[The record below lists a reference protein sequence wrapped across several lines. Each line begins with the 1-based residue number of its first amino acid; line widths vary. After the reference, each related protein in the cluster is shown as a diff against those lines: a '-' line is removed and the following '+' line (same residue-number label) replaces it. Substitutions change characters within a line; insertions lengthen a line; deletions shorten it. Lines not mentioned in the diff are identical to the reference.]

1 MSKIDEVDYWVP
13 EHVREYLRGMGFQL
27 PLEPMESHIRAWH
40 EWMQACGSFYDYRDS
55 DGFGRV
61 YEVHRRSI
69 HPAMRVCREWGSLL
83 LNDKTQ
89 VVCDDQACTDWLQG
103 YFEQTGFFPSAQAT
117 VVRAFGMGTGAWA
130 LWIDSGNKDVRIR
143 RYDARMVIPLSW
155 DEERVTEC
163 AFVTRAYYRGQAVDQ
178 LQMHLLGNDG
188 GAEPSAASHSPSA
201 LSQALGTGSLAA
213 LSPSKYSK
221 GNGAATSLSQGK
233 AGWPGASSSS
243 QSNGAGLS
251 PHSSSSHAPTK
262 WRAGNGR
269 AGASPSQPSPSTSKA
284 VNAAA
289 FSKSDANGTAQALW
303 ANGRAGAAPSKSGD
317 DAVAQAFPSE
327 SLPTYVIKTVCFDE
341 DGNEIEAEGVCA
353 EYDTGCPFPTFSI
366 VKPAIENTRVDM
378 SPYGQSIFADAI
390 DAVQAVDLAFDAMIN
405 EVDVSKMRV
414 FLSDVLFD
422 KERDGKKRVS
432 IPFGKQDCTVF
443 RKVMSTEDTIQ
454 EFAPALRTASQVEAL
469 RIALQM
475 LGDLCGFGIT
485 YFDFDSTGYV
495 KTATEVSSDNSAL
508 MRNIARHEHLLEQ
521 SIAGIA
527 RALLHIARGFGID
540 LPHEGAVRVT
550 FDDSIIVDT
559 YQEKKQDLSEVGV
572 TMTVAEF
579 RAKWYAETPEV
590 AEERAAGLQAE
601 VSNA

>member
-1 MSKIDEVDYWVP
+1 MGGAFRISAFTFDIFTFYSLIGRSIDMSKIEEFDYWVP
-13 EHVREYLRGMGFQL
+13 EHVREYLRSLGFHL
-27 PLEPMESHIRAWH
+27 PLEAMEGHIRAWH
-40 EWMQACGSFYDYRDS
+40 EWMQASGSFYDYRDS

-89 VVCDDQACTDWLQG
+89 VVCEDQACTDWLQE
-103 YFEQTGFFPSAQAT
+103 YFTQTGFFPSAQAT

-130 LWIDSGNKDVRIR
+130 LWIDAGNKDVRIR

-163 AFVTRAYYRGQAVDQ
+163 AFVTRAFYRGQAVDQ

-188 GAEPSAASHSPSA
+188 GAEPSTSSPSPSA
-201 LSQALGTGSLAA
+201 LSRALETGSLAS
-213 LSPSKYSK
+213 LSHSKASK
-221 GNGAATSLSQGK
+221 GNPAAPS
-233 AGWPGASSSS
+233 PS

-251 PHSSSSHAPTK
+251 PYSSSSHAPTK
-262 WRAGNGR
+262 WRAGNGY
-269 AGASPSQPSPSTSKA
+269 AGVSPSQPSPSKSKA
-284 VNAAA
+284 GNAVAS
-289 FSKSDANGTAQALW
+289 SKSE
-303 ANGRAGAAPSKSGD
+303 D
-317 DAVAQAFPSE
+317 DGVAQAFPADTF
-327 SLPTYVIKTVCFDE
+327 PTYVIKTVCFDE
-341 DGNEIEAEGVCA
+341 EGREMDVDGICA

-366 VKPAIENTRVDM
+366 VKPATENTRVDM

-475 LGDLCGFGIT
+475 LGDLCGFGLT
-485 YFDFDSTGYV
+485 YFDFDGKGYV
-495 KTATEVSSDNSAL
+495 RTATEVSSDNAAL
-508 MRNIARHEHLLEQ
+508 MRNIARHEHVLEQ
-521 SIAGIA
+521 SIADIA

-540 LPHEGAVRVT
+540 LPREGAINVT

-572 TMTVAEF
+572 TMSVAEF
-579 RAKWYAETPEV
+579 RAKWYAESPEV
-590 AEERAAGLQAE
+590 AEEKAAALMA
-601 VSNA
+601 VASDA

>member
-40 EWMQACGSFYDYRDS
+40 EWMQACGGFYNYRDS

-89 VVCDDQACTDWLQG
+89 VVCEDQSCTDWLQN

-130 LWIDSGNKDVRIR
+130 LWVDSGNRDVRIR

-163 AFVTRAYYRGQAVDQ
+163 AFVTRAFYRGQAVDQ
-178 LQMHLLGNDG
+178 LQMHLLGNSG
-188 GAEPSAASHSPSA
+188 GAEPSTPSLSPSA
-201 LSQALGTGSLAA
+201 LSRALGMGSLAS
-213 LSPSKYSK
+213 LSPSNFSS
-221 GNGAATSLSQGK
+221 GNGATPSPSHGKGSRSEPSAPSLSYGK
-233 AGWPGASSSS
+233 AGDSG
-243 QSNGAGLS
+243 
-251 PHSSSSHAPTK
+251 HSM
-262 WRAGNGR
+262 
-269 AGASPSQPSPSTSKA
+269 PSPS
-284 VNAAA
+284 
-289 FSKSDANGTAQALW
+289 
-303 ANGRAGAAPSKSGD
+303 
-317 DAVAQAFPSE
+317 E
-327 SLPTYVIKTVCFDE
+327 SFPTYTIKTVCFDE
-341 DGNEIEAEGVCA
+341 DGREIDVDGICA

-469 RIALQM
+469 RISLQM

-485 YFDFDSTGYV
+485 YFDFDSTGYI

-508 MRNIARHEHLLEQ
+508 MRNIARHEHGLEQ

-540 LPHEGAVRVT
+540 LPHEGAIRVT

-572 TMTVAEF
+572 TMSVAEF
-579 RAKWYAETPEV
+579 RQKWYAESPEV
-590 AEERAAGLQAE
+590 AEERAAALLA
-601 VSNA
+601 VASDA

>member
-13 EHVREYLRGMGFQL
+13 EHVREYLRAMGFQL

-89 VVCDDQACTDWLQG
+89 VVCDDQACTDWLQE

-130 LWIDSGNKDVRIR
+130 LWIDAGNKDVRIR

-155 DEERVTEC
+155 DEERVMEC

-188 GAEPSAASHSPSA
+188 GAELSTASPTA
-201 LSQALGTGSLAA
+201 LSRALGTGNLAA
-213 LSPSKYSK
+213 LSPSKSSR
-221 GNGAATSLSQGK
+221 GNGAA
-233 AGWPGASSSS
+233 SSPSH
-243 QSNGAGLS
+243 SNGSRLS
-251 PHSSSSHAPTK
+251 PYSSSSHAPTK
-262 WRAGNGR
+262 WRAGDGY
-269 AGASPSQPSPSTSKA
+269 AGASPSESSS
-284 VNAAA
+284 
-289 FSKSDANGTAQALW
+289 SKSE
-303 ANGRAGAAPSKSGD
+303 D
-317 DAVAQAFPSE
+317 DGVAQAFPTDAF
-327 SLPTYVIKTVCFDE
+327 PTYVIKTVCFDE
-341 DGNEIEAEGVCA
+341 DGREIDVDGICA

-378 SPYGQSIFADAI
+378 SPYGQSVFADAI

-422 KERDGKKRVS
+422 KERDGKKRIS

-469 RIALQM
+469 RISLQM

-485 YFDFDSTGYV
+485 YFDFDSTGYI

-527 RALLHIARGFGID
+527 RALLHIARGFGVE
-540 LPHEGAVRVT
+540 LPHEGAIHVT

-559 YQEKKQDLSEVGV
+559 YQEKKQDLAEVGV
-572 TMTVAEF
+572 TMSVAEF
-579 RAKWYAETPEV
+579 RAKWYAESPEV
-590 AEERAAGLQAE
+590 AEKKATELLAVASD
-601 VSNA
+601 V